1 MSLCFVSTFGVIPHF
16 FHKRKTAAYAGIG
29 LGTGIGLA
37 AYPSITIYLLDRL
50 GFRYGILS
58 LGALFIIP
66 AVSIFVFKPQYRKKK
81 YYQLRNF
88 LHPTQELANTL

>member
-1 MSLCFVSTFGVIPHF
+1 MSLCFVSPFRVIPHY

-37 AYPSITIYLLDRL
+37 AYPSITIYVLDRL

-58 LGALFIIP
+58 LGALVIIP
-66 AVSIFVFKPQYRKKK
+66 AVSIFVFKPQLPKDKV
-81 YYQLRNF
+81 
-88 LHPTQELANTL
+88 TIS